1 MNNLI
6 LTNALT
12 MSSNEIA
19 NLTNKKH
26 KNVIRDIKLML
37 INLYGMD
44 YVANIITN
52 DNASKLNVFIQN
64 NLEDIFSHIID
75 GSELSHEL
83 NQQVI
88 IEKDYR
94 GYISNI
100 DLDMEHSLCLTSG
113 YSVKQR
119 MAIIKRWNE
128 LEHKQKNITT
138 LPNFNNPA
146 EAARAWADE
155 VEKNQRLLVTNHE
168 QTKKIESLESLFK
181 HGESVTQ
188 FCKKLNGVNVMDVSK
203 FLEKK
208 NWLYNESKSGVRWRV
223 KSYARDKYMTEEVTE
238 ITPHGLEPFII
249 NKPVLLK
256 AGAVKLYNMYLKN
269 ELPMKK
275 TWNGE
280 YTQDKELKG
289 AA

>member
-6 LTNALT
+6 LSNTLT
-12 MSSNEIA
+12 MSSSEIA
-19 NLTNKKH
+19 NLTNKQH

-44 YVANIITN
+44 YVANIITD

-128 LEHKQKNITT
+128 LENKQQNIIS

-155 VEKNQRLLVTNHE
+155 IEKNQQLLAANQE
-168 QTKKIESLESLFK
+168 QSFKIESLESLFK
-181 HGESVTQ
+181 HGETIPQ
-188 FCKKLNGVNVMDVSK
+188 FCKKLNGVNVMQVCS
-203 FLEKK
+203 FLKGK
-208 NWLYNESKSGVRWRV
+208 NWLYNESKTKLRWRV
-223 KSYARDKYMTEEVTE
+223 KSYARDRYLTEEPTV
-238 ITPHGLEPFII
+238 IDQHGEEPFTV
-249 NKPVLLK
+249 NTPVLLK
-256 AGAVKLYNMYLKN
+256 AGAAKLYDMYLKN

-275 TWNGE
+275 TWDGL
-280 YTQDKELKG
+280 YTQDKELRVV
-289 AA
+289 A

>member
-12 MSSNEIA
+12 MSSKDLLDVINEVRKAENEKPIRA
-19 NLTNKKH
+19 NDFH
-26 KNVIRDIKLML
+26 AR
-37 INLYGMD
+37 
-44 YVANIITN
+44 VA
-52 DNASKLNVFIQN
+52 D
-64 NLEDIFSHIID
+64 
-75 GSELSHEL
+75 ELSDFNYETFVVQNL
-83 NQQVI
+83 NKTESTIFKLTQDMCMLVAMRESKKVRRI
-88 IEKDYR
+88 VLEKLK
-94 GYISNI
+94 GQFSQTNTIF
-100 DLDMEHSLCLTSG
+100 
-113 YSVKQR
+113 
-119 MAIIKRWNE
+119 
-128 LEHKQKNITT
+128 

-155 VEKNQRLLVTNHE
+155 VEKNQRLLVTTHE